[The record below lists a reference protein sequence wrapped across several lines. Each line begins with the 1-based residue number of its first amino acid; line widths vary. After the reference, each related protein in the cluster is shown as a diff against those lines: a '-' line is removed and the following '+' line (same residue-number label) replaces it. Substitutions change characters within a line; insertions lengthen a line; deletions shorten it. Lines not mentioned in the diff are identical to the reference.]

1 MQPIMRSWFAAK
13 IKLLVVCAMLA
24 GTAACGIPV
33 QEFDAMPPR
42 VTRISHTYRSL
53 TTLPEPKG
61 KIRVSVY
68 AFRDQTGQYK
78 PLPNVSSF
86 STAVTQGSVN
96 MLLQAL
102 KDSRWFVPVERDGL
116 QNLLTERK
124 IIAAAMRNGGDKEP
138 DLPALESASILLEGG
153 ITAYDTNTLTGGFG
167 AKYWGLGGSVQYRQ
181 DQVTVHLRA
190 VDVNTGRILKSVSTT
205 KTIFSHEMD
214 AGIFRYLS
222 FKRLL
227 EVEAGYSM
235 NEPGSMCVAAAVEKA
250 VIALVVEG
258 VWDDLWMLKNPEDV
272 NHPVFKEYEEET
284 IRAEVAADLKAAAA
298 KAAADRKAEAE
309 EAALERLRQEEAARL
324 EAERQARE
332 EAERQAR
339 EEAARLE
346 AERQAR
352 EEAARLEA
360 ERQAREEAARLEAER
375 QAQEEAARLEAER
388 QAREEAARLE
398 AERQAR
404 EEAARLEAERQAQEE
419 AARSRSQEAKAEV
432 VRSVKKARADL
443 DASQAA
449 EAAEAQ
455 PVAYR
460 EGEPRL
466 VNAAD
471 FAFSPPAPST
481 VTVEGV
487 TLKKWDSTQI
497 AR

>member
-298 KAAADRKAEAE
+298 KVAADRKAEAE
-309 EAALERLRQEEAARL
+309 EAALERLRL
-324 EAERQARE
+324 E
-332 EAERQAR
+332 EAERQAQ

-360 ERQAREEAARLEAER
+360 ERKAQEEAARLEAER

-404 EEAARLEAERQAQEE
+404 EEAARLEAERKAQEE
-419 AARSRSQEAKAEV
+419 AARSRGQEAKAEV
-432 VRSVKKARADL
+432 VRSVQKARADL
-443 DASQAA
+443 DASRAA

-466 VNAAD
+466 VNAGD
-471 FAFSPPAPST
+471 FSFSRPVPST

-487 TLKKWDSTQI
+487 TLKKWDSNQI